1 MAEVSWIPPDDGGF
15 KGPVR
20 GRTMKLLAAEEEG
33 TDSDTVLGF
42 IDNLVGCNL
51 PVLAGATVFF
61 RWASVVFEGSLN

>member
-1 MAEVSWIPPDDGGF
+1 
-15 KGPVR
+15 
-20 GRTMKLLAAEEEG
+20 MKLLAAEEEG
-33 TDSDTVLGF
+33 TDSDVLGF

>member
-1 MAEVSWIPPDDGGF
+1 
-15 KGPVR
+15 
-20 GRTMKLLAAEEEG
+20 MKLLAAEEEG
-33 TDSDTVLGF
+33 TDSDAVLGF